1 MTCVIDCSFSSS
13 LFLPDENS
21 SISTNF
27 FKKYINKKSLLVPV
41 LWWYETCNVIY
52 IAVKRKR
59 ITPLQ
64 AQEILNL
71 LNALKLETDT
81 EYGLLF
87 STNIFN
93 LSNLYS
99 ISTYDAVYLDL
110 SLRKKATLAT
120 FDAELKAAALKAGVP
135 IIPAQ

>member
-1 MTCVIDCSFSSS
+1 MLLIV
-13 LFLPDENS
+13 LFLLHFS
-21 SISTNF
+21 CQMKIHQYQLIF

-59 ITPLQ
+59 ITSLQ

-71 LNALKLETDT
+71 LNAMKLETDT

-99 ISTYDAVYLDL
+99 ISAYDAVYLDL

>member
-1 MTCVIDCSFSSS
+1 M
-13 LFLPDENS
+13 
-21 SISTNF
+21 
-27 FKKYINKKSLLVPV
+27 
-41 LWWYETCNVIY
+41 
-52 IAVKRKR
+52 
-59 ITPLQ
+59 
-64 AQEILNL
+64 
-71 LNALKLETDT
+71 KLETDT

-99 ISTYDAVYLDL
+99 ISAYDAVYLDL